1 MSKATVIGRT
11 GGLAVALGIGM
22 AIVAAPG
29 AAFADETGSSG
40 DGTSTASNSDQTEQ
54 HALGFRAKRRSEKS
68 ADADLLRIKPARTV
82 RDSRRSK
89 AREGIQA
96 DAPPHESTP
105 PLTTQALTLRAI
117 TAGSRPG
124 VDDPPSAPAE
134 PPLEAALAA
143 WGTRPRTSPDT
154 SVFPVATTLTAATS
168 RRPGIA
174 VVGQQV
180 TLTGS
185 LGDQAFTPDNRRVVV
200 TATDDSSNLITS
212 VAVVNTATAAQ
223 VGPTTKLFGMT
234 DQPPLLAAGGSRAV
248 VTTHV
253 GGDVAVAIVDTVSG
267 VQVGNTFTVS
277 GFWQPT
283 RLSRNGTR
291 AVVTTTSTDLRSGGT
306 RLAVLDVTSGAQV
319 GATLLLP
326 GYQSATWSADG
337 NRALVTTIEDDGT
350 AGTTTR
356 LTVIDTDAG
365 SQTGPTTT
373 ISGRLAGSPL
383 FSADGSHVLVAADDG
398 TNTHVAVLALVSG
411 NPQVSPF
418 LLSGGV
424 SWVGQTL
431 DGERAL
437 ITARVDGTNGNAVST
452 TVALIDISTGAQIGT
467 TLSIPGSAGPPV
479 LTDSH
484 HALFVNYVPGS
495 GTTLDTQVTVIDTS
509 TGARPATPVILGGTP
524 IQDPL
529 LSADRTRA
537 LIVASAG
544 SVIIDTATGLQA
556 GAVLPG
562 HVVSGFEMAGADRT
576 RAVIARPSG
585 RGTPSSFDYTELSV
599 IDSGTGTQI
608 GGTLTLAGSPSAQP
622 LVSAD
627 GTRALIVTTVVRP
640 IAVFGEPYSTRVTAV
655 DTATGKQVGRT
666 LTLPGAVEGVQRMA
680 ADGNR
685 VLVTTAPLKAGTT
698 KLAVIDINTARVG
711 DSVTLSDAYALGPLF
726 SADGSRAVLATETYP
741 RRNGTV
747 TSRITVLR
755 IT

>member
-1 MSKATVIGRT
+1 MSKATLIGRT
-11 GGLAVALGIGM
+11 GGLAVALGIGV

-40 DGTSTASNSDQTEQ
+40 DGASAASNSDRTER
-54 HALGFRAKRRSEKS
+54 HAPRSRAARHSEKS
-68 ADADLLRIKPARTV
+68 ADADVERTKPAWTV
-82 RDSRRSK
+82 RDSRRSN
-89 AREGIQA
+89 AREGIEA
-96 DAPPHESTP
+96 DVPPHESTP
-105 PLTTQALTLRAI
+105 PRATHALTLRSV
-117 TAGSRPG
+117 TGRSRPG

-154 SVFPVATTLTAATS
+154 SVFPVATSSTAATPGRS
-168 RRPGIA
+168 GIA
-174 VVGQQV
+174 VVGQRV

-185 LGDQAFTPDNRRVVV
+185 LGGQAFTPDNGRVVV
-200 TATDDSSNLITS
+200 TATDDSSTLVTS

-223 VGPTTKLFGMT
+223 VGPTKKLFGTT
-234 DQPPLLAAGGSRAV
+234 DHPPLLAAGGSRAV

-253 GGDVAVAIVDTVSG
+253 GGDVSVAIVDTATG
-267 VQVGNTFTVS
+267 AQVGSTLAMS
-277 GFWQPT
+277 GDRQPT

-291 AVVTTTSTDLRSGGT
+291 AVITTTSTDLRSGGT
-306 RLAVLDVTSGAQV
+306 RLAVLDVIDGAQV
-319 GATLLLP
+319 GATVLLP
-326 GYQSATWSADG
+326 GYQSATWSAEG

-350 AGTTTR
+350 AGITR

-365 SQTGPTTT
+365 AQTGPTTT

-398 TNTHVAVLALVSG
+398 TNTHVAVLALGSG
-411 NPQVSPF
+411 TPQVSSF
-418 LLSGGV
+418 VLSGGA
-424 SWVGQTL
+424 SWVGQTA

-452 TVALIDISTGAQIGT
+452 SVALIDISTGAQIGT
-467 TLSIPGSAGPPV
+467 TLSVPGGGWGAPL
-479 LTDSH
+479 LTDGT
-484 HALFVNYVPGS
+484 HALLVNYVPGS

-509 TGARPATPVILGGTP
+509 TGARTATPVILGGTL
-524 IQDPL
+524 IQNPL

-537 LIVASAG
+537 LIGAGAG

-556 GAVLPG
+556 GAAFPG
-562 HVVSGFEMAGADRT
+562 RVVSGFEVAGADRT
-576 RAVIARPSG
+576 RAVITRPSG

-608 GGTLTLAGSPSAQP
+608 GNTLTLAGSPSAQP
-622 LVSAD
+622 LASAD

-655 DTATGKQVGRT
+655 DTVTGKQVGRT

-711 DSVTLSDAYALGPLF
+711 DSVTLSGTYALGPLF
-726 SADGSRAVLATETYP
+726 GADGSRAVLATETYA
-741 RRNGTV
+741 RRSGTV
-747 TSRITVLR
+747 TSRITILR